1 MKPCTEECKYCNHYN
16 EDWVECYHPDYAG
29 SRKPFSM
36 PCLLDIDPK
45 TAKEDTANDKCRSNI

>member
-16 EDWVECYHPDYAG
+16 EEWVECYHPDYAG

-45 TAKEDTANDKCRSNI
+45 TAKEDTANDHH